1 MFCYNENR
9 FSPREDEGPMLHS
22 ERYLIFLSDQMWVL
36 IFFNVGYRYGR
47 TRVIQVKNGFAY
59 Y

>member
-1 MFCYNENR
+1 
-9 FSPREDEGPMLHS
+9 MLHS

-36 IFFNVGYRYGR
+36 VFFNVEYGR

>member
-1 MFCYNENR
+1 MLR
-9 FSPREDEGPMLHS
+9 GEGC
-22 ERYLIFLSDQMWVL
+22 LIFLSDQMSVL
-36 IFFNVGYRYGR
+36 IFFNVEYRYGR

>member
-1 MFCYNENR
+1 
-9 FSPREDEGPMLHS
+9 MLHS

-36 IFFNVGYRYGR
+36 IFNVEYGR

>member
-9 FSPREDEGPMLHS
+9 FSPREDEGPTLHS

-36 IFFNVGYRYGR
+36 IFFNVEYGR

>member
-1 MFCYNENR
+1 MMRTGFL
-9 FSPREDEGPMLHS
+9 PREDEGPMLHS

-36 IFFNVGYRYGR
+36 IFFNVEYSYGR